1 MSVVNDL
8 LAKLMYR
15 ALYKMHLQAVHGSAK
30 TMLDTLAAIVTRS
43 TEPRIKLH

>member
-1 MSVVNDL
+1 MKVEGL

-15 ALYKMHLQAVHGSAK
+15 ALYRMHLRAIHGTAK
-30 TMLDTLAAIVTRS
+30 TMLDLLSDLISRR